1 MKCLRLINN
10 SRILVT
16 LFVGKYKKVKI
27 PSGKINTYGG
37 NFTKKN
43 FTKTLYERLKNR
55 SKKMLEKEIKW

>member
-1 MKCLRLINN
+1 M
-10 SRILVT
+10 T